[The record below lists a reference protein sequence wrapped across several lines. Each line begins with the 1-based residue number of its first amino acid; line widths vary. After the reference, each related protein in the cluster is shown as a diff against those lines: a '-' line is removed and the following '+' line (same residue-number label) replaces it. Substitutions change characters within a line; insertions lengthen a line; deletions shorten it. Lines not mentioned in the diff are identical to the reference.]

1 MYFSGYLALDLVQC
15 FLFDLER
22 EIKGLYFFF
31 FLTLAPSQSLV
42 PKETPTTALQGSV
55 ARPGKAHF
63 GNSLGVEWVTCGGTI
78 AALSVPGGG

>member
-1 MYFSGYLALDLVQC
+1 MLSIWSRKENKRPV
-15 FLFDLER
+15 
-22 EIKGLYFFF
+22 FFF

-63 GNSLGVEWVTCGGTI
+63 GKSLGVEWVTCGGTV